1 MKIMIKNIFFLSGK
15 EAEGAGTGTGTGDG
29 VEENGA

>member
-1 MKIMIKNIFFLSGK
+1 MKIMIKNIFSGK